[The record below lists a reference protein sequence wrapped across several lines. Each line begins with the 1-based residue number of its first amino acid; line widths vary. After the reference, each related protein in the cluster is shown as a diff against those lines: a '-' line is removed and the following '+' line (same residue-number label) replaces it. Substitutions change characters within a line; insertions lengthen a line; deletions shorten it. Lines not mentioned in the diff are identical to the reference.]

1 MTVKLDQEMVKKIA
15 GLARLELSDEEVLQY
30 EKDLG
35 KILNA
40 FEALSL
46 VEIPGQG
53 EGDARSVLLL
63 KQHANASE
71 AVSHMQKDEIHN
83 SISTQDFLAGC
94 PDREGVFVR
103 VPAILTPST

>member
-1 MTVKLDQEMVKKIA
+1 MTTKLDQETVRKIA
-15 GLARLELSDEEVLQY
+15 GLARLELSEQEVIQY
-30 EKDLG
+30 QNDLE

-46 VEIPGQG
+46 IQLPSQSAQ
-53 EGDARSVLLL
+53 DARSHLLL
-63 KQHANASE
+63 EQYKAASE
-71 AVSHMQKDEIHN
+71 DVSRMQKDEVNN